1 MQEISAI
8 GEDDYYVRIASVWY
22 RAEALPICPDSA
34 LPYLESREMDPS
46 DKKEGHS
53 EGKGIEEDTQRA
65 EKAPE

>member
-1 MQEISAI
+1 MI
-8 GEDDYYVRIASVWY
+8 GDDDYYVRMASVWY
-22 RAEALPICPDSA
+22 WDEALPIYPGSA
-34 LPYLESREMDPS
+34 LPYLESREMDSS